1 MNQKIKLFYRTFWLH
16 KNFWGVSRIF
26 YKRRSFYENFEFV
39 IFLKNSIFEV
49 CWEIATSFNLVSME
63 MIQVIEV
70 CFDIYFQQ
78 KQTLTVCR
86 ISHHKWWP
94 YNFQWEKRGS
104 VIWEKTLCSLV
115 KAFCSKSFERCL
127 RKWCSQRLNDRFS
140 IKLKITSLNN
150 LPGE

>member
-1 MNQKIKLFYRTFWLH
+1 MTSGKI
-16 KNFWGVSRIF
+16 GDC
-26 YKRRSFYENFEFV
+26 FEYSTSVEISTKILSLWFS
-39 IFLKNSIFEV
+39 LKNSIFEV
-49 CWEIATSFNLVSME
+49 CWEIATFFNLVSME

-94 YNFQWEKRGS
+94 YNFLWEKFGS
-104 VIWEKTLCSLV
+104 LISGKTLCLLV
-115 KAFCSKSFERCL
+115 KALCSKSFERCL

-140 IKLKITSLNN
+140 IKLKITSSLH
-150 LPGE
+150 